1 MLLLASLVCAC
12 IAYLLI
18 LPHLVRGSGLVTYTV
33 NLLNLPPVD
42 VHSYCNVECFIL
54 GLASLD
60 EKLYCIG
67 GCLGQKSSNECHVY
81 DPQTN
86 EWETIAPLNT
96 GLYHCCLHCYYG
108 NSSSFFK

>member
-18 LPHLVRGSGLVTYTV
+18 LPHLVRGSGLVTYKSFKFAPSRWTF
-33 NLLNLPPVD
+33 L
-42 VHSYCNVECFIL
+42 YCNVECFIL